1 MLGPFI
7 IGTAAAGGPNNA
19 SPLLLLAA
27 LSLFLIRQPMMII
40 VKVLTR
46 RRHRRDVTPA
56 LFWVVVHSALIG
68 LVTTSMILS
77 GFQQLLLLVI
87 PTLPVFTG
95 YLYLI
100 RKRKERGQR
109 GVELVGEGALALA
122 APAAY
127 WVSGGNNNF
136 LAWILWSLSW
146 LRADACRL
154 AGGNTQASH

>member
-19 SPLLLLAA
+19 SPLLLLTA

-56 LFWVVVHSALIG
+56 LFWVVAHSVLIG

-77 GFQQLLLLVI
+77 GFQKLLLLVI
-87 PTLPVFTG
+87 PALLVFTW

-109 GVELVGEGALALA
+109 GVDLVGEGALALA

-136 LAWILWSLSW
+136 LAWILWSHSW
-146 LRADACRL
+146 LRAYACRL
-154 AGGNTQASH
+154 AGGNTQANH

>member
-1 MLGPFI
+1 
-7 IGTAAAGGPNNA
+7 
-19 SPLLLLAA
+19 
-27 LSLFLIRQPMMII
+27 
-40 VKVLTR
+40 
-46 RRHRRDVTPA
+46 
-56 LFWVVVHSALIG
+56 
-68 LVTTSMILS
+68 MILS